1 MKNKFYSLFTVMF
14 IAFNFL
20 SCSDSVD
27 NFDVLKEDLLGEWTM
42 TAVNYSGTST
52 STLQQGNPVEVFIS
66 GEGKNINSEM
76 TFTDNP
82 KRVFTS
88 GSYEL
93 ELTATS
99 LGFSDTETL
108 SINDFQEEASWSLDG
123 NILTVDPKSR
133 SMSYDGTITSF
144 LANTE
149 AQSFVIE
156 ELNDNFLRIR
166 NIFNESTNQ
175 SGISIELSM
184 EVTMEFTR

>member
-1 MKNKFYSLFTVMF
+1 MKNKFYSLFTVIF

-20 SCSDSVD
+20 SCSDSDD

>member
-52 STLQQGNPVEVFIS
+52 NTLQQGNPVEVFIS

-108 SINDFQEEASWSLDG
+108 TINDFQEEASWSLDG

-166 NIFNESTNQ
+166 NIFNESTNE